1 MAELSTDVRIFLS
14 STFVDLKELRQ
25 EVARRLRDVFGAHLL
40 VMESFGSDTAP
51 PVISAVRKVR
61 ESDVF
66 VGIYARR
73 YGAVDPATGKSIT
86 ELELDE
92 AERSLSAGT
101 LTDILLYWLDEDAS
115 WAPHLCET
123 DGIAIAR
130 LKALRDHSRQHT
142 YTSFR
147 DPRDLPYSVIRDVLA
162 KIRHRLTPPSVRTR
176 QLNPPS
182 ARRLQRPI
190 GMEFLTSADRGHFY
204 GRKDKL
210 KELLEAI
217 ENNRITLLL
226 GNSGTGK
233 TSLIHAGLIPEA
245 IGADWFP
252 VYSRPLGLPRADVVA
267 GLVSTVFEGPQSFR
281 GALVGALD
289 DAAQA
294 TAPKRVLLIIDQ
306 FEDILSARENREAE
320 RLIDDLRVIRFVDD
334 PRVRVLLTY
343 RADLEARLGVFW
355 QSISGS
361 PAGLPRVYVSGISA
375 DEAWKSVRSACVDLS
390 ITLDLLESES
400 VQIKQDLQVFSAR
413 QEPEGAVYPPY
424 LQMFI
429 DHVWRS
435 LGNQPGT
442 YRFDLYLA
450 AGGMEGVTAGY
461 LSRQLEYAQDSDG
474 HLKAV
479 LVSLVRSYGVKAQKS
494 LAEIAA
500 DTRLSNQNCE
510 VALEK
515 LIDLRLVRHLDGV
528 YEIAHDFLARE
539 VAAKLVDTD
548 EREFKRVRELLT
560 SKAASYGTTFSLL
573 TVEELLLMFKHKQRI
588 LLSDEEVGLTMSS
601 WAEGKGPGLSLLLTA
616 PSTRL
621 VELIRSQQPKERS
634 GAEAKAMLI
643 LLRQKVSGVPLQE
656 GDWAAFRSYQLGME
670 VAEMITASP
679 LGCPDRVLLWAARN
693 RRLAVSEAAFQAI
706 TKKVAAGQTSWIE
719 TLGKSSSKSYRSVYQ
734 RLAIDHTL
742 PFCPEDSGA
751 ARPIREFA
759 LLQRIARAPNP
770 KAVRA
775 LMRELKALRP
785 SGRVELFAS
794 GIARNRT
801 VGIPAT
807 LKRLGHLGAEQNL
820 SLLNSIVPPVTEPDI
835 ESLLTGYRYWNQKEA
850 DLTDKSNK
858 RIAQVTEAKATAF
871 AKTVL
876 RVSTEQNLAA
886 LREAYGEISLTS
898 SAQYIS
904 MALVRLGDAGD
915 VIRLIER
922 IGSTEDRIPYWF
934 QIEVGRTIGRRM
946 RSLRSSLPAELL
958 RIYENNEFWRD
969 PRAKSLSARRSKL
982 PLKNID
988 NRALYVRVVANALIG
1003 SAGLDDLKLL
1013 QALSQ
1018 HEYRLVAR
1026 AAAVRLAQFEDDGM
1040 ALLQSAVSGAIEHQV
1055 AEQFGAAVRDAEIER
1070 FGLIELW

>member
-1 MAELSTDVRIFLS
+1 
-14 STFVDLKELRQ
+14 
-25 EVARRLRDVFGAHLL
+25 
-40 VMESFGSDTAP
+40 
-51 PVISAVRKVR
+51 
-61 ESDVF
+61 
-66 VGIYARR
+66 
-73 YGAVDPATGKSIT
+73 
-86 ELELDE
+86 
-92 AERSLSAGT
+92 
-101 LTDILLYWLDEDAS
+101 
-115 WAPHLCET
+115 
-123 DGIAIAR
+123 
-130 LKALRDHSRQHT
+130 
-142 YTSFR
+142 
-147 DPRDLPYSVIRDVLA
+147 
-162 KIRHRLTPPSVRTR
+162 
-176 QLNPPS
+176 
-182 ARRLQRPI
+182 
-190 GMEFLTSADRGHFY
+190 MEFLTSADKRHFY
-204 GRKDKL
+204 GREAKL
-210 KELLEAI
+210 NELLQAI
-217 ENNRITLLL
+217 ENNGITLLL

-245 IGADWFP
+245 INADWFP
-252 VYSRPLGLPRADVVA
+252 VYTRPLGLPRTDVVA
-267 GLVSTVFEGPQSFR
+267 GLVSTVFEGPQSYR
-281 GALVGALD
+281 DALLGALD
-289 DAAQA
+289 DAAEA
-294 TAPKRVLLIIDQ
+294 IAPKRVLLIIDQ
-306 FEDILSARENREAE
+306 FEDILSAREDREAE
-320 RLIDDLRVIRFVDD
+320 RLIDDLRVVRFIDD
-334 PRVRVLLTY
+334 SRVRVLLTY

-375 DEAWKSVRSACVDLS
+375 DEAWKSVRSASADLGAVLDLS
-390 ITLDLLESES
+390 EPESA
-400 VQIKQDLQVFSAR
+400 QIRNDLQTFSGR

-435 LGNQPGT
+435 LGNQSGT
-442 YRFDLYLA
+442 YRFDRYLA
-450 AGGMEGVTAGY
+450 AGGMESVTGGY
-461 LSRQLEYAQDSDG
+461 LSRQLEYAQDTEG
-474 HLKAV
+474 HLKSV

-500 DTRLSNQNCE
+500 DTRLSKQNCE

-515 LIDLRLVRHLDGV
+515 LIDLRLVRHLGGL

-560 SKAASYGTTFSLL
+560 SKAASYGTTYSLL

-621 VELIRSQQPKERS
+621 VELIRSQEPKERS
-634 GAEAKAMLI
+634 EAEAKAMLI
-643 LLRQKVSGVPLQE
+643 LLRQKVSGVSLQE
-656 GDWAAFRSYQLGME
+656 RDWAAFRSYQLGME

-679 LGCPDRVLLWAARN
+679 LGCPDRILLWAARN

-706 TKKVAAGQTSWIE
+706 TKKVAAGQTNWIE

-734 RLAIDHTL
+734 RLAIDQTL
-742 PFCPEDSGA
+742 PLCPEDSVA

-770 KAVRA
+770 EAVRA
-775 LMRELKALRP
+775 LLRKLKAMKP
-785 SGRVELFAS
+785 SARVESFAS
-794 GIARNRT
+794 GVARNQI
-801 VGIPAT
+801 VGILAT
-807 LKRLGHLGAEQNL
+807 LKRLGHLGAEQNV
-820 SLLNSIVPPVTEPDI
+820 SLLNSIAPPVTEPDMQ
-835 ESLLTGYRYWNQKEA
+835 SLLNSYRLWNQKEA
-850 DLTDKSNK
+850 GLTDDSNN
-858 RIAQVTEAKATAF
+858 RVAQVYEAKATAF

-886 LREAYGEISLTS
+886 LREAFGEISLTS

-904 MALVRLGDAGD
+904 MALVRHGGEGD
-915 VIRLIER
+915 VMRLIDR
-922 IGSTEDRIPYWF
+922 IGTAKDRIPYWF

-946 RSLRSSLPAELL
+946 RSLHSSVPADLF

-969 PRAKSLSARRSKL
+969 PRAKSLSARSSKL
-982 PLKNID
+982 PLKNIE

-1026 AAAVRLAQFEDDGM
+1026 AAAVRLAQFGDDGM
-1040 ALLQSAVSGAIEHQV
+1040 AMLQSAVSGAIEHQV
-1055 AEQFGAAVRDAEIER
+1055 AENFGAAVRDAEIER